1 MLLLAPAGRETAMR
15 DGKRKHMDKDSRVII
30 EEGIRR
36 GDSARK
42 IAREAGVSPSTVT
55 REVKAN
61 RTLKEKKRAPGANL
75 SVRCARRKECPRVGT
90 ACAGCSSRAVRC
102 RDCRTRSCIDACPDF
117 ELLMCPVTERWPYVC
132 PEGCRK
138 RQTCSYPRSRYRAE
152 EAQAAHD
159 ARLASSREGIDL
171 TADELERLN
180 AVVAPLVGQGWSF
193 EAICTE
199 LGDGLGVC
207 LRSLYNYQ
215 ADGILDISSVELPR
229 KARLRPRKRK
239 RDQGRPRIDRSGH
252 EYSDFLAL
260 PLEERA
266 RVVQGDSVCGRQQDA
281 HDILTLHIVAR
292 HFQLYLRKRH
302 ADPSATVAALDRIE
316 RALGSRAA
324 FEAAFGIMLLD
335 RGTEFDDR
343 EGMERSCLEPGE
355 RRCRVFWCDPQESN
369 QKSEAERNH
378 EQLRRIFPKG
388 HVDMDALT
396 DADVAL
402 ACSHVNSYPLASI
415 SGCPFGELGSLLPE
429 GALGRLGIVRIPAE
443 RVVLRPALV
452 PHAYLR

>member
-1 MLLLAPAGRETAMR
+1 MR

-252 EYSDFLAL
+252 ENTRTSCRCPSPRRGPASCS
-260 PLEERA
+260 ETRWSGMQSECA
-266 RVVQGDSVCGRQQDA
+266 RHPDA
-281 HDILTLHIVAR
+281 CIIVAR

-302 ADPSATVAALDRIE
+302 ADAFSHGRGASTASRGRDGLVRGLRGRIRHPAPRQGHRSSTTSRGH
-316 RALGSRAA
+316 RAQHAWSP
-324 FEAAFGIMLLD
+324 E
-335 RGTEFDDR
+335 
-343 EGMERSCLEPGE
+343 E

-415 SGCPFGELGSLLPE
+415 GGCPFGELGSLLPE